1 MNKFLANLNRGE
13 RRWVLGGGAV
23 LLVLLIYTLGWLPF
37 SREVTRL
44 QDIVSEQ
51 RALAAWM
58 EQAAKE
64 ARRLRGLS
72 AGTADSRAR
81 RSLLALTDQT
91 AKQAGLGNAIKR
103 VEPEGQD
110 KVHIRLEQ
118 AAFDDLIAWLEK
130 LQLGHQVRIVSITID
145 RQELPGLV
153 DVRLTLE
160 EGGT

>member
-1 MNKFLANLNRGE
+1 MNKFLANLNPRE
-13 RRWVLGGGAV
+13 RRWVLGGGA
-23 LLVLLIYTLGWLPF
+23 LLLALLIYTLGWLPF
-37 SREVTRL
+37 SREVARL
-44 QDIVSEQ
+44 QNIVSEQ

-58 EQAAKE
+58 EQAARE

-72 AGTADSRAR
+72 TGSTENRGR
-81 RSLLALTDQT
+81 RSLLALADQT

-118 AAFDDLIAWLEK
+118 APFDDLTAWLEK

-145 RQELPGLV
+145 RQALPGLV

-160 EGGT
+160 AGGA